1 MKELRRMRQSRRD
14 FYADYKCGHCGY
26 IKENVSGYDDTY
38 FNVTVVG
45 DMKCPKCGKTEKQ
58 TEDNTVIPQHIVI

>member
-1 MKELRRMRQSRRD
+1 MKEIKRIKQYRRD

-26 IKENVSGYDDTY
+26 IEKNVSGYDGTY

-45 DMKCPKCGKTEKQ
+45 QMVCPKCGKTEEQ
-58 TEDNTVIPQHIVI
+58 TDDKTKVPAHIII